1 MLKQYLLTP
10 GPGPVPPQV
19 ALKEALPIIHHRTDD
34 FASIYKDISEGLKYV
49 FQTKNEVYT
58 LACSGTGAMEMAIV
72 NLLSPNDEIMVASCG
87 NFGERWVEIAQSYG
101 IKVISVSVEW
111 GEVVSPLQIEK
122 TLKKN
127 PNIKAVFTTFVETS
141 TGVVNDIKSIGKI
154 VANTNAAFVVDAISG
169 IVGQEFKTD
178 LWKVDVAISAS
189 QKGFML
195 PPGLAFITF
204 SQKAEEMVK
213 MSKLPKFYF
222 DIKKYKKFCLKNQT
236 PFTPPVSLIV
246 ALQEAIKLI
255 KAKKLETFWSDCK
268 LFSKATRKGMQALEL
283 KLFAKV
289 PSEVVTTAVV
299 PKDLGEKIVKI
310 LRKKYGVFIAGGQG
324 KLKGQIIRFAHMGY
338 ISKADLLAGF
348 ACFEMALSELGTKNI
363 EKGKVVAAVQEE
375 LSRD

>member
-10 GPGPVPPQV
+10 GPIPVPPQV
-19 ALKEALPIIHHRTDD
+19 ALKEALPIVHHRTDE

-58 LACSGTGAMEMAIV
+58 LACSGTGTMEMAIV
-72 NLLSPNDEIMVASCG
+72 NLLSPNDEIVVASCG
-87 NFGERWVEIAQSYG
+87 IFGERWIEIAQSYG
-101 IKVISVSVEW
+101 IKVVSVSVEW
-111 GEVVSPLQIEK
+111 GEVVSPLLIEK
-122 TLKKN
+122 TLKEN

-154 VANTNAAFVVDAISG
+154 VANTNAVFVVDAISG

-178 LWKVDVAISAS
+178 LWKVDVAVSAS

-204 SQKAEEMVK
+204 SQKAKEMVK

-222 DIKKYKKFCLKNQT
+222 DIKKYKKFYLKNQT
-236 PFTPPVSLIV
+236 PFTPPVTLIV

-255 KAKKLETFWSDCK
+255 KAKKLESFWSDCK
-268 LFSKATRKGMQALEL
+268 LFAKSTRKGMQALEL

-289 PSEVVTTAVV
+289 PCEVVTTAVV
-299 PKDLGEKIVKI
+299 PKGLGEKIIKI

-324 KLKGQIIRFAHMGY
+324 KLKGQIIRFAHTGY

-348 ACFEMALSELGTKNI
+348 ACLEMALSELDTKNI
-363 EKGKVVAAVQEE
+363 EKGKAVAAVQEE
-375 LSRD
+375 LYRD

>member
-10 GPGPVPPQV
+10 GPTPVPPQV
-19 ALKEALPIIHHRTDD
+19 ALKEALPIIHHRTDE

-49 FQTKNEVYT
+49 FQTKNKVYT

-72 NLLSPNDEIMVASCG
+72 NLLSPNDEIVVASCG
-87 NFGERWVEIAQSYG
+87 NFGDRWIEIAQSYG
-101 IKVISVSVEW
+101 IKVVSVCVEW

-122 TLKKN
+122 TLKEN

-154 VANTNAAFVVDAISG
+154 VANTNAVFVVDAISG

-178 LWKVDVAISAS
+178 LWKVDVVVSAS

-204 SQKAEEMVK
+204 SQKAKEMVEV
-213 MSKLPKFYF
+213 SKLPKFYF
-222 DIKKYKKFCLKNQT
+222 DIKKYKKFHLKNQT
-236 PFTPPVSLIV
+236 PFTPPVTLIV
-246 ALQEAIKLI
+246 ALGETIKLI
-255 KAKKLETFWSDCK
+255 KAKKLNTFWNDCK

-289 PSEVVTTAVV
+289 PCEVVTTAVV
-299 PKDLGEKIVKI
+299 PKNIGEKIVKI
-310 LRKKYGVFIAGGQG
+310 LRKKYSVFIAGGQG
-324 KLKGQIIRFAHMGY
+324 KLKGRVIRFAHMGY

-348 ACFEMALSELGTKNI
+348 ACLEMVLSELGVNI
-363 EKGKVVAAVQEE
+363 EKGKAVAAFQEE
-375 LSRD
+375 LSGE